1 MGYAPPTCK
10 QVKSML
16 LRLGFVA
23 TAGKGSHENYR
34 HEFFKGSFR
43 KVTVDC
49 PKAPFS
55 DVLVS
60 SMARQA
66 GLTRKQF
73 LQACHDDR
81 YAP

>member
-1 MGYAPPTCK
+1 MSFAPPTCK

-23 TAGKGSHENYR
+23 SAGKGSHENYR
-34 HEFFKGSFR
+34 HESFKGSFR

-55 DVLVS
+55 DDLVS

-66 GLTRKQF
+66 GLTKKQF
-73 LQACHDDR
+73 LQACNDDR
-81 YAP
+81 YIP